1 MGKYHNKLDK
11 KYFNKSIYMRRF
23 ESAFNIKIKDY
34 PLQYELVYETYN
46 TIISL
51 NNMLFSLN
59 YVPLT
64 SKIDNI
70 LHLLNS
76 YLNKHNNKIK
86 KCYDSN
92 CILLYDNIESIVNE
106 VILKKEGLDKR
117 ANTYLINWEI
127 NRLNKVDQAIFEI
140 AIYELLYTDTPK
152 KVVIDEAIELSK
164 KYSED
169 AVVKM
174 LNGVLDKIYH
184 EEDKDAE

>member
-1 MGKYHNKLDK
+1 MEETRSGARETAMKILYQISILEKAEASYDLDEIFSRVEGRNKE
-11 KYFNKSIYMRRF
+11 F
-23 ESAFNIKIKDY
+23 
-34 PLQYELVYETYN
+34 
-46 TIISL
+46 
-51 NNMLFSLN
+51 
-59 YVPLT
+59 
-64 SKIDNI
+64 
-70 LHLLNS
+70 
-76 YLNKHNNKIK
+76 
-86 KCYDSN
+86 
-92 CILLYDNIESIVNE
+92 IESIVNE
-106 VILKKEGLDKR
+106 VILKKEELDKK
-117 ANTYLINWEI
+117 ANTYLINWEV